1 MQWEYSHKGVDGLP
15 WGVANTAK
23 QREINN
29 KIKKKKNK
37 DPRGSGSNSVSDLTC
52 YPILNKPFSVGLDQ
66 VLHKYKGAWSQ
77 LLLAVIH

>member
-1 MQWEYSHKGVDGLP
+1 MQWEYSHKG
-15 WGVANTAK
+15 AK

-29 KIKKKKNK
+29 KIKKKKKNK